1 MYLYQVAVL
10 DRCKLRVSVPPL
22 AGLSFLLAAVQLPPD
37 WQLVAQLV
45 APLVAP
51 LVAVILF
58 RSLQGAGRRAEL
70 PSQLSLCSPAEK
82 RKKYID

>member
-10 DRCKLRVSVPPL
+10 DRCKLQVSVPPL

-37 WQLVAQLV
+37 WQLVAQ
-45 APLVAP
+45 LVAP